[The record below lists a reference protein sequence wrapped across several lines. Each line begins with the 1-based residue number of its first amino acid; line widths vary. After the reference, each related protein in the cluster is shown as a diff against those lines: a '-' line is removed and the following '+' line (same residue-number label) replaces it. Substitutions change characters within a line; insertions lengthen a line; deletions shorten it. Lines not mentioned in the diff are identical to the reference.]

1 MQFKKSVALCA
12 LAFAGLA
19 GQAQAAALTPA
30 QIAVIDDAN
39 TNNRILFISGA
50 SAVQKGFTSVIGTLI
65 PGAKTFY
72 TDKNGKD
79 TAGKANTHSYEAVAG
94 KLTNDSS
101 YGPWANQNVIV
112 IYRVAGGSVWGV
124 NPVARNEAIESLN
137 VTSTTCSDAGYAA
150 ADGSAANDKAFS
162 CAKNTRKP
170 DAGVSDVAPAL
181 FKQPLNTEGEIPA
194 SQLNATE
201 LAEFNDT
208 AYNKPIYALAFGV
221 PVTNNV
227 STSLNKSA
235 VSAIMAGNV
244 GTWNQVDSALPADD
258 IVVCRRVPGSG
269 TQAVE
274 NMYFGNFPCGALN
287 TPADRTASEGT
298 VFDASATWSWTDAN
312 GKAHSGTGKYTIDPA
327 APTGGLVVIE
337 NSSSGNVAEC
347 MDAAVTGGKYVTKTR
362 DGTSAEY
369 LVEFVN
375 PGSKAIGVLSMDSL
389 AKSRLTVDVP
399 NGKTNNWQFRSLDG
413 NGTYTWDNTAAAPV
427 ATGTGKFPTLA
438 NLIDGTWDMQGWIS
452 FNTPNRTIADV
463 NKAPVI
469 AKFLEKAQDPAVL
482 AAISDLKN
490 VAGAIPGGVYSG
502 AQVLRVEYS
511 QGNQCSPL
519 NRNF

>member
-19 GQAQAAALTPA
+19 GQAQAAALSPA

-50 SAVQKGFTSVIGTLI
+50 SAVQKGFTGVISTLI
-65 PGAKTFY
+65 PGAKTYY

-94 KLTNDSS
+94 VLDSTV
-101 YGPWANQNVIV
+101 GGAWAGKNVIIV
-112 IYRVAGGSVWGV
+112 YRVAGGSVWGV
-124 NPVARNEAIESLN
+124 NPVARNQAIESLN
-137 VTSTTCSDAGYAA
+137 VSSATCSDAGYAV

-162 CAKNTRKP
+162 CAKNTRIP

-181 FKQPLNTEGEIPA
+181 FKEPLNTEGEIAA
-194 SQLNATE
+194 SQLSDTE
-201 LAEFNDT
+201 LAEFGNAD
-208 AYNKPIYALAFGV
+208 YNKPIYALAFGV
-221 PVTNNV
+221 PTTNNV
-227 STSLNKSA
+227 PTALNKSA
-235 VSAIMAGNV
+235 VSAIMAYNV
-244 GTWNQVDSALPADD
+244 GTWNQVDAALPADD

-274 NMYFGNFPCGALN
+274 NMYFGNFPCGASN
-287 TPADRTASEGT
+287 TPADRTASGA
-298 VFDASATWSWTDAN
+298 FDPSATWTWTDAN
-312 GKAHSGTGKYTIDPA
+312 GKAHSGTGKYTIDPST
-327 APTGGLVVIE
+327 PTGGLVVIE

-362 DGTSAEY
+362 DGSSAEY

-389 AKSRLTVDVP
+389 AKSKST
-399 NGKTNNWQFRSLDG
+399 GNWQFRSLDG
-413 NGTYTWDNTAAAPV
+413 NGTYTWDNTAVAPV
-427 ATGTGKFPTLA
+427 ATGTGKHPSLA

-452 FNTPNRTIADV
+452 FNTPNRTVADAA
-463 NKAPVI
+463 KAPVV
-469 AKFLEKAQDPAVL
+469 AKFLEKAQDPAIL

-490 VAGAIPGGVYSG
+490 VAAAIPGGVYSG
-502 AQVLRVEYS
+502 AQVLRVAYP
-511 QGNQCSPL
+511 NNDQCSPL
-519 NRNF
+519 NRNY

>member
-1 MQFKKSVALCA
+1 MQFKKSVVLCTLAL
-12 LAFAGLA
+12 AGLA
-19 GQAQAAALTPA
+19 GQAQAAALSPA

-50 SAVQKGFTSVIGTLI
+50 SAVQKGFTGVISTLI
-65 PGAKTFY
+65 PGAKTYY

-94 KLTNDSS
+94 MLDSS
-101 YGPWANQNVIV
+101 VGGDWAGKNVIIV
-112 IYRVAGGSVWGV
+112 YRVAGGSVWGV
-124 NPVARNEAIESLN
+124 NPVARKQLIESLN
-137 VTSTTCSDAGYAA
+137 VSSTTCSDAGYAA
-150 ADGSAANDKAFS
+150 ADGSAPSDKAFS
-162 CAKNTRKP
+162 CSKNTRIP

-181 FKQPLNTEGEIPA
+181 FKEPLNTEGEIPA
-194 SQLNATE
+194 GQLTDTE
-201 LAEFNDT
+201 LAEFSDIN
-208 AYNKPIYALAFGV
+208 YNKPIYALAFGV

-227 STSLNKSA
+227 NTALNKSA
-235 VSAIMAGNV
+235 VSAIMAYNI
-244 GTWNQVDSALPADD
+244 GTWDKVDPALPADD

-274 NMYFGNFPCGALN
+274 NMYFGNFPCGTSN

-298 VFDASATWSWTDAN
+298 VFDAAATWSWTDAN
-312 GKAHSGTGKYTIDPA
+312 GKLHTGTGKYTIDPT

-362 DGTSAEY
+362 DGGSAEY

-389 AKSRLTVDVP
+389 SKSKST
-399 NGKTNNWQFRSLDG
+399 GNWQFRSLDG

-427 ATGTGKFPTLA
+427 ATGTGKHPTLA

-452 FNTPNRTIADV
+452 FNTPNRTIADTA
-463 NKAPVI
+463 KAPVV
-469 AKFLEKAQDPAVL
+469 AKFLANAQDPAIL
-482 AAISDLKN
+482 ASISDLKN
-490 VAGAIPGGVYSG
+490 VSAAIPGGAYSG
-502 AQVLRVEYS
+502 AQVLRVSYAL
-511 QGNQCSPL
+511 GNQCAPL
-519 NRNF
+519 NRDF

>member
-1 MQFKKSVALCA
+1 MQLKKSVALCA
-12 LAFAGLA
+12 LALAGLA
-19 GQAQAAALTPA
+19 GQAQATALTPA
-30 QIAVIDDAN
+30 QVAVVDDAN
-39 TNNRILFISGA
+39 TNSRILFISGA

-65 PGAKTFY
+65 PGAKTYF

-79 TAGKANTHSYEAVAG
+79 AAGKANTHSYEAVAG
-94 KLTNDSS
+94 KLANDST
-101 YGPWANQNVIV
+101 YGPWANQNVII

-137 VTSTTCSDAGYAA
+137 VSSTTCNDAGYAA
-150 ADGSAANDKAFS
+150 ADGSAANDKAYQ

-181 FKQPLNTEGEIPA
+181 FKEPLNTEGEVPA
-194 SQLNATE
+194 AQLSAAE
-201 LAEFNDT
+201 LAEFSDP

-227 STSLNKSA
+227 STSLNKSV

-244 GTWNQVDSALPADD
+244 GTWNAVDAALPADD

-274 NMYFGNFPCGALN
+274 NMYFGNFPCGESN

-298 VFDASATWSWTDAN
+298 VFDPAATWTWTDAN
-312 GKAHSGTGKYTIDPA
+312 GKVHSGTGKYTIDPT

-337 NSSSGNVAEC
+337 NSSSGNVDEC
-347 MDAAVTGGKYVTKTR
+347 LNAAVAGGTYVTKTR
-362 DGTSAEY
+362 DGSSAEY

-389 AKSRLTVDVP
+389 AKS
-399 NGKTNNWQFRSLDG
+399 KTTGNWQFRSLDG
-413 NGTYTWDNTAAAPV
+413 NGSYTWDNTGVAPV
-427 ATGTGKFPTLA
+427 ATGTGKHPTLA

-452 FNTPNRTIADV
+452 FNTPNRTIADA
-463 NKAPVI
+463 NKAPLV

-482 AAISDLKN
+482 AAVTDLKN
-490 VAGAIPGGVYSG
+490 VAAAIPGGAYSG
-502 AQVLRVEYS
+502 AQVLRVAYP
-511 QGNQCSPL
+511 QGNQCAPL
-519 NRNF
+519 NRNY